1 MDAKTVD
8 RRAQH
13 QPRLEDDP
21 LVRGLGRYAADAP
34 LTGQTYAYFVR
45 SPHAFA
51 DIRSIDTEAAK
62 AVPGVLAVLT
72 ATDMEGIG
80 NISQH
85 PPLAGRGGQKLI
97 IPHRPALAGET
108 VRHVGEA
115 VAVVVAETL
124 TAAQDGAEAVIVD
137 YEERTPVVDL
147 REAVR
152 DGAPQIWPEAPGN
165 IAVNW
170 PGLAKDPDANAQE
183 VDRIIASAKHVA
195 RVSLVHQRILVQSM
209 EPRGATASYDPAD
222 DSYFLRCCSQ
232 SARALR
238 DGLAPILGVP
248 NPRLRVVTEDVGGA
262 FGLKTGPYPEY
273 LAILVAARKI
283 GRPVHWMSNRA
294 EAFLSDNH
302 ARDAY
307 SDVELALDERG
318 KFLALRVRHLGS
330 MGAFIGAVGANIQT
344 VNLTRCL
351 PGMYDIP
358 MIDIAVRCVFT
369 NTTTTAP
376 YRGAGRPEAN
386 FILERVID
394 EAARMTGIDPIKLR
408 RRNLIKSSAMPY
420 KTAVGTTIDSGE
432 FETVLDKALALAD
445 HDGFKQR
452 RREAAKRGKYRG
464 FGISCMLEHAG
475 GFPLEGT
482 ALSFPGGEHLV
493 LGLNVQST
501 GQGHATVFNP
511 MLAEQLGIKPE
522 HIEHRHGDSAMEI
535 AGYASVGSRSAMT
548 VSHAL
553 IKTVEALLN
562 KGKTIAATVLETAET
577 DIEYRDG
584 RFGVVG
590 TDRSVT
596 LFDLAARAKEMKKRG
611 EIPEDLDTKT
621 NAETPLTFPNGCH
634 IAEVEIDPETG
645 MVEIV
650 NYVAVDDCGTI
661 YNHTIVEGQ
670 LVGGLMQGIGQALGE
685 HIAYDRE
692 SGQLLSGTFMDYF
705 MPRADIL
712 PPLALRDRGVPS
724 PANALGAKGAGEA
737 GATGS
742 IPALANAV
750 HDALKPLDIHH
761 VEMPYTPGRIW
772 RFHGIRRIISRHAC
786 SQTGRAGHHAG
797 RYRSG
802 DSGGSSGEG
811 LDARRTV
818 PPQHRHARRPGHGV
832 PAAQDHRQP
841 VLRRHQVPRIVPGH
855 HASGTYPDQQRLRAE
870 RAHRARVNRAAGLQV
885 HRRQD
890 PPRQPR
896 TR

>member
-21 LVRGLGRYAADAP
+21 LVRGLGRYAADTP

-72 ATDMEGIG
+72 AADMEGIG

-85 PPLAGRGGQKLI
+85 PPLAGRGGQKLV

-124 TAAQDGAEAVIVD
+124 TAAQDGAEAVVVD

-165 IAVNW
+165 IAVDW

-222 DSYFLRCCSQ
+222 ESYFLRCCSQ

-394 EAARMTGIDPIKLR
+394 EAARVTGIDPIKLR

-511 MLAEQLGIKPE
+511 MLAERLGIKPE

-553 IKTVEALLN
+553 IKTVEALLT
-562 KGKTIAATVLETAET
+562 KGKAIAANVLETAET
-577 DIEYRDG
+577 DIEYRNG

-590 TDRSVT
+590 TDRSIT

-611 EIPEDLDTKT
+611 EIPEDLDTKV

-634 IAEVEIDPETG
+634 IAEVEIDPKTG
-645 MVEIV
+645 EMALVA
-650 NYVAVDDCGTI
+650 YAAVDDCGRPLNTM
-661 YNHTIVEGQ
+661 IVEGQ
-670 LVGGLMQGIGQALGE
+670 THGSIAQGLGQAMLE
-685 HIAYDRE
+685 NAIYD
-692 SGQLLSGTFMDYF
+692 SSGGQLVTGSFMDYA
-705 MPRADIL
+705 MPRASDMPAFKDAIHSV
-712 PPLALRDRGVPS
+712 PATTNPLGV
-724 PANALGAKGAGEA
+724 KGAGEA
-737 GATGS
+737 GTTAAIAAVMNAIADAIPGGAGAHLDMPAT
-742 IPALANAV
+742 PEKL
-750 HDALKPLDIHH
+750 
-761 VEMPYTPGRIW
+761 W
-772 RFHGIRRIISRHAC
+772 HAC
-786 SQTGRAGHHAG
+786 QR
-797 RYRSG
+797 
-802 DSGGSSGEG
+802 
-811 LDARRTV
+811 
-818 PPQHRHARRPGHGV
+818 
-832 PAAQDHRQP
+832 AAQ
-841 VLRRHQVPRIVPGH
+841 
-855 HASGTYPDQQRLRAE
+855 A
-870 RAHRARVNRAAGLQV
+870 
-885 HRRQD
+885 
-890 PPRQPR
+890 
-896 TR
+896 